1 MKRIDLN
8 ADLGEMDTPEGHAS
22 DAAILGVVS
31 SAPIACGGHAGDRD
45 TMRRAV
51 GEALRNGVRIGA
63 HPAYPDRANFGRQPG
78 FPISHE
84 DLQNTLME
92 QVTTLAEVAAEA
104 GAEVAYVK
112 PHGALYND
120 AVADAGLADVVA
132 QTVAALDPNLALMG
146 APNSEMGRAAESAG
160 LAFLPEGFIDRRYSD
175 AGHLVSRRQSN
186 AILDTDAERLVQME
200 SLVRDGE
207 VVSETGRRIALGVA
221 TLCLHGDS
229 PGARD
234 TARAA
239 RARLEQLGFE
249 VRA

>member
-1 MKRIDLN
+1 MKWIDLN

-31 SAPIACGGHAGDRD
+31 SASIACGGHAGDRD

-51 GEALRNGVRIGA
+51 AEAKRNGVRIGA
-63 HPAYPDRANFGRQPG
+63 HPAYPDKANFGRQPG
-78 FPISHE
+78 FAITHG
-84 DLQNTLME
+84 DLRKTLTE
-92 QVTTLAEVAAEA
+92 QIVTLVEVAAEA

-120 AVADAGLADVVA
+120 AVGDTGLAEVVA
-132 QTVAALDPNLALMG
+132 ETVAALDPNLTLMG
-146 APNSEMGRAAESAG
+146 APNSEMGEAAERAG
-160 LAFLPEGFIDRRYSD
+160 LAFEPEGFIDRKYSD
-175 AGHLVSRRQSN
+175 KGHLVPRSQSN
-186 AILDTDAERLVQME
+186 AILSEDSERLAQME

-207 VVSETGRRIALGVA
+207 VVSESGQRIAIGVA
-221 TLCLHGDS
+221 TLCVHGDS
-229 PGARD
+229 PGARE

-239 RARLEQLGFE
+239 RARLEALGFE